1 MGDSHAEGGIPAIV
15 VDTGQ
20 PIEVEGGEVIINKEA
35 SKKYWKELSAIN
47 QSAGGGVPI
56 PPPAEFSS
64 DVSRYSKGG
73 KVSISALKEGTK
85 HELEHAETIKE
96 YMREGFTVEEV
107 ARSIAKDHLQENP
120 NYYKILNKLKFAKG
134 GEVVCRSCGWH
145 WLESEGGSD
154 TYVCHKCNS
163 DNIKY
168 YKTQKAAKGLSV
180 LPLLQQDPET
190 GMTGIQEMEMLQ
202 QQPFNLRGKADFIRR
217 HPEILMLEN
226 GGKLSTEKQK
236 LYREWKNLVN
246 MSVSELK
253 AFYDSKE
260 GQEAGLSA
268 KEAREQGIDRGRTS
282 ARWVMKMLDTD
293 VAKWTPEMW
302 KWCKKQISFIKR
314 MRGNRGDLYEADG
327 SKTPKHTSLLIW
339 GHNPEKYQKPDS
351 FEGGGWA
358 GLPKPADFYN
368 ESQLKQVDDY
378 MKTLNLKKLKVF
390 IDGRLYGIYWVK
402 NVGDKEAVIRYLYGS
417 RISVDDSLAQDIIRT
432 VKPKFGSPET
442 SEKLKEHGGKSADR
456 SFSYAFVNWIAKEL
470 GLDKNWVDSHNTII
484 DLAYSYQGVF
494 KIPQKGDTTA
504 GQYDSNIEV
513 VPFSKGGRTI
523 AQTPAPKK
531 DRIYGSKVNPKGSA
545 KDAKSAK
552 AIQFDDSVIS
562 ALKSKMS
569 EFNSDNPD
577 KKVSLDTLKAVMR
590 RGMGAYSVSHRPTI
604 SGGKPNSRV
613 AWGLARVDAFL
624 RKKGDGKAKKAYV
637 QDDDLLFAK
646 KGMKIPKGNKNGD
659 CYETAGKFALNEI
672 KGLKGHDFVGTPYVV
687 HAEVE
692 GQGAI
697 SGIRY
702 GHAWIEDDVMVYD
715 FSNGREI
722 IFPKVLYYHL
732 GKVIQE
738 QPKYFKYTFEEATR
752 KMLDTGHYGSW
763 DLITES
769 GL

>member
-1 MGDSHAEGGIPAIV
+1 MKVKKTNDAKKGGLFVGDSHAEGGIPAIV
-15 VDTGQ
+15 IDTGQ

-47 QSAGGGVPI
+47 QSAGNGVPI

-73 KVSISALKEGTK
+73 KVSLSALKEGTK

-107 ARSIAKDHLQENP
+107 AKSIAKDHLQENP

-134 GEVVCRSCGWH
+134 GEVVCRSCGNHWHIHQKDVGMNVYECSSCGNHNSQFYKKQQPEKNNEIVCKTCGWH

-154 TYVCHKCNS
+154 KYVCHKCNA
-163 DNIKY
+163 DNSKF
-168 YKTQKAAKGLSV
+168 YKPLKAGKGLPIMS
-180 LPLLQQDPET
+180 LLQNDPET
-190 GMTGIQEMEMLQ
+190 GMTGFQEMQSLQ
-202 QQPFNLRGKADFIRR
+202 QQPFNLRGKADFIKT

-226 GGKLSTEKQK
+226 GGLLPPEKQE

-260 GQEAGLSA
+260 GKEAGLSA
-268 KEAREQGIDRGRTS
+268 AQAREQGIDRGRTS
-282 ARWVMKMLDTD
+282 ARWIMKMLDTD
-293 VAKWTPEMW
+293 VSKWTPAMW

-314 MRGNRGDLYEADG
+314 MRGNKGSLYDEKG
-327 SKTPKHTSLLIW
+327 VKTPKHTSLLIW
-339 GHNPEKYQKPDS
+339 GHNPERFDN
-351 FEGGGWA
+351 GGKVDA
-358 GLPKPADFYN
+358 NDYDRV
-368 ESQLKQVDDY
+368 LKH
-378 MKTLNLKKLKVF
+378 LKKIEVEGFRPNAKPSVS
-390 IDGRLYGIYWVK
+390 D
-402 NVGDKEAVIRYLYGS
+402 YL
-417 RISVDDSLAQDIIRT
+417 SVYS
-432 VKPKFGSPET
+432 SPERIT
-442 SEKLKEHGGKSADR
+442 YFAYQDEYYSAFTDDILNAVSVKDVISKSQFKGKLSDHFNLEDWEDDDEYDDDESDN
-456 SFSYAFVNWIAKEL
+456 FW
-470 GLDKNWVDSHNTII
+470 
-484 DLAYSYQGVF
+484 
-494 KIPQKGDTTA
+494 QK
-504 GQYDSNIEV
+504 YN
-513 VPFSKGGRTI
+513 KGGRTL

-545 KDAKSAK
+545 KDAESAK
-552 AIQFDDSVIS
+552 SIQFDESTTN

-569 EFNSDNPD
+569 EFNTDHPD
-577 KKVSLDTLKAVMR
+577 KKVTLDTLKAVMR
-590 RGMGAYSVSHRPTI
+590 RGLGAYSVSHRPTI
-604 SGGKPNSRV
+604 SGGKPNARV

-624 RKKGDGKAKKAYV
+624 RKKGGGKTKKAYV

-702 GHAWIEDDVMVYD
+702 GHAWVEDDVMVYD

-763 DLITES
+763 ELITES